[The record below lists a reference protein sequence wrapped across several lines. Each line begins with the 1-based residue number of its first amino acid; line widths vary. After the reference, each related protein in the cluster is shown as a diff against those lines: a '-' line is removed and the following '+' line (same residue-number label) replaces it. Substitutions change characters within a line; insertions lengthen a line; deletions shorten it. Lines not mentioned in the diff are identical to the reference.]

1 MIISKKLLALLVV
14 VTGISSVILINRTIE
29 SPALQTMEANE
40 ATQTQNHHQQ
50 QKTATTE
57 LKAFSALPAE
67 KDNTPITTRDV
78 LKTDI
83 PYNPLQDTKIIELI
97 NSPQKDERG
106 AAIQQLGAY
115 PNQASETLLTQLL
128 TTDQEPSVR
137 NAAARSL
144 GIIYKPTEPTL
155 EALLNALEDES
166 EAVRFTAL
174 TTLENYLLREDS
186 YSEKATALKS
196 ALETKILSN
205 AVSNTVKE
213 AIQKVLQMG

>member
-1 MIISKKLLALLVV
+1 MTTQGMVDAEIQENAALY
-14 VTGISSVILINRTIE
+14 TK
-29 SPALQTMEANE
+29 AL
-40 ATQTQNHHQQ
+40 
-50 QKTATTE
+50 
-57 LKAFSALPAE
+57 
-67 KDNTPITTRDV
+67 D
-78 LKTDI
+78 
-83 PYNPLQDTKIIELI
+83 LI
-97 NSPQKDERG
+97 NSPQKDERV
-106 AAIQQLGAY
+106 AAIQYLGAY

-174 TTLENYLLREDS
+174 TTIENYLLREDS